1 MLSWF
6 VDSCPEPGEEES
18 MFMEIEKHGGNF
30 RWRFIFIIFFYK
42 FTFYDFYC
50 SVCVEERLRQYL
62 IISASTFNATSI
74 PWFYWLISMLRVF
87 PNFTDLFQC
96 PLSLSF
102 CLRPHFPLLE
112 WLFLIKWLNFCWLP
126 SPDSQVFAQKIHKG
140 TKFRSCSSKYK
151 K

>member
-1 MLSWF
+1 MVMLSWF

-74 PWFYWLISMLRVF
+74 P
-87 PNFTDLFQC
+87 
-96 PLSLSF
+96 
-102 CLRPHFPLLE
+102 
-112 WLFLIKWLNFCWLP
+112 
-126 SPDSQVFAQKIHKG
+126 
-140 TKFRSCSSKYK
+140 
-151 K
+151 